1 MYIHMV
7 KSLIKSNSQIAIAGN
22 IGVGK
27 TTMTNILADF
37 LNLEPVFE
45 SVDHNPYL
53 ADFYDDMSRWSF
65 NLQIFFL
72 HNRFS
77 NQIKLMKL
85 NKGFIQDRSIYED
98 REIFARNLKDLNFM
112 SSRDWSTYTSLFDDM
127 VQFIREPDLII
138 YLKASTQTLIGR
150 IKNRNREYEKDIS
163 SEYIHSLNIYYEKWI
178 SKIESDKVLIIDTN
192 NFNIFEDKVEFEN
205 IKEKIINKFQTKC

>member
-1 MYIHMV
+1 MAE
-7 KSLIKSNSQIAIAGN
+7 SLIKISSQIAIAGN
-22 IGVGK
+22 IGAGK
-27 TTMTNILADF
+27 TTMTNLLADF
-37 LNLEPVFE
+37 LHLEPVFE
-45 SVDHNPYL
+45 SVEHNPYL

-150 IKNRNREYEKDIS
+150 IKNRNRVYEKDIS

-205 IKEKIINKFQTKC
+205 IKEKIINKFQMKC

>member
-1 MYIHMV
+1 MAE
-7 KSLIKSNSQIAIAGN
+7 SLIKISSQIAIAGN
-22 IGVGK
+22 IGAGK
-27 TTMTNILADF
+27 TTMTNLLADF
-37 LNLEPVFE
+37 LHLEPVFE
-45 SVDHNPYL
+45 SVEHNPYL

-150 IKNRNREYEKDIS
+150 IKNRNRVYEKDIS

>member
-1 MYIHMV
+1 MAE
-7 KSLIKSNSQIAIAGN
+7 SLIKISSQIAIAGN
-22 IGVGK
+22 IGAGK
-27 TTMTNILADF
+27 TTMTNLLADF
-37 LNLEPVFE
+37 LHLEPVFE
-45 SVDHNPYL
+45 SVEHNPYL

-192 NFNIFEDKVEFEN
+192 NFNIFEDKVKFEN
-205 IKEKIINKFQTKC
+205 IKEKIINKFQMKC

>member
-1 MYIHMV
+1 MAE
-7 KSLIKSNSQIAIAGN
+7 SLIKISSQIAIAGN
-22 IGVGK
+22 IGAGK
-27 TTMTNILADF
+27 TTMTNLLADF
-37 LNLEPVFE
+37 LQLEPVFE
-45 SVDHNPYL
+45 SVEHNPYL

-150 IKNRNREYEKDIS
+150 IKNRNRVYEKDIS

>member
-1 MYIHMV
+1 
-7 KSLIKSNSQIAIAGN
+7 
-22 IGVGK
+22 
-27 TTMTNILADF
+27 
-37 LNLEPVFE
+37 
-45 SVDHNPYL
+45 
-53 ADFYDDMSRWSF
+53 
-65 NLQIFFL
+65 
-72 HNRFS
+72 
-77 NQIKLMKL
+77 MKL

-150 IKNRNREYEKDIS
+150 IKNRNRVYEKDIS

-205 IKEKIINKFQTKC
+205 IKEKIINKFQIKC

>member
-1 MYIHMV
+1 MA

-22 IGVGK
+22 IGAGK
-27 TTMTNILADF
+27 TTMTNLLSDF
-37 LNLEPVFE
+37 LKLEPVFE

-205 IKEKIINKFQTKC
+205 IKEKIINKFQMKC

>member
-1 MYIHMV
+1 MA
-7 KSLIKSNSQIAIAGN
+7 KSLIKSSSQIAIAGN
-22 IGVGK
+22 IGAGK
-27 TTMTNILADF
+27 TTMTKLLASF

-53 ADFYDDMSRWSF
+53 ADFYEDMGRWSF

-98 REIFARNLKDLNFM
+98 KEIFARNLKDLNFM
-112 SSRDWSTYTSLFDDM
+112 SSRDWSTYTNLFDDM
-127 VQFIREPDLII
+127 VQFIRDPDLII

-150 IKNRNREYEKDIS
+150 IKNRNRKYEKDIS

-192 NFNIFEDKVEFEN
+192 NFNIFEDKVGFEN
-205 IKEKIINKFQTKC
+205 IKEKIINKF